1 MSIYW
6 LLIRLRLM
14 PKLLV
19 YLSFIAGLGVSNLII
34 PTSKKGFFNQALVW
48 LIPVLEISI
57 VIVVVYSVI
66 KSIIHY
72 KRNNKNKENDFLKI
86 TKISLESKLGNS
98 FFIVFSI
105 LITLEG
111 ILFHF
116 LLQLWSEVAA

>member
-1 MSIYW
+1 
-6 LLIRLRLM
+6 M

-86 TKISLESKLGNS
+86 TKISLESKLGNGFVLGAILTELS
-98 FFIVFSI
+98 VFYYSIV
-105 LITLEG
+105 G
-111 ILFHF
+111 
-116 LLQLWSEVAA
+116 